1 MKAPIIAVALLSL
14 ATPRLAAAEAPHLQ
28 LEKLDAVVVELAAQK
43 LVNSGHEKSL
53 RTKLAHAA
61 DGLETGDRGATTQ
74 RLDTFIQE
82 VRALQKAKVLPEKE
96 ALQLTSLA
104 GGIGA
109 QIDEITTTPISI
121 DPLRLQLCEQKP
133 CKGKERAFVNAT
145 ASSPKPDGS
154 GENPFRTIAEAIDN
168 ARFLGLCSIEIVI
181 APAVYHETVIV
192 DRDLVLRAS
201 APGVVL
207 EGSIL
212 NHGGHRLEIAG
223 LTLRDSPSPGAIVI
237 GFSCSSTII
246 REVRIER
253 ATGYGIR
260 QTGGAIE
267 IFGTQ
272 VRDTR
277 GQADESTSGA
287 GIRLTGGI
295 LAALRLVEIDRNS
308 GGGLLIEGLSTRV
321 YAGGLLVRGNHINPA
336 FREVLVET
344 LMAGGGIIQ
353 GVAGVEVR
361 QALLLLEWFGIEE
374 NEMVGLLAMD
384 QARVAARYGLSRGN
398 VSLTTPGGSSFGGFG
413 IYALDED
420 ARRGAD
426 VPADERPVIDLSFLS
441 SIHNDFIGFGL
452 GEAFGKS
459 RRTRVEH
466 HEIGLSLAFRNGDHS
481 ELPSYGLVG
490 SCVDLRGI
498 RHNRRDITF
507 DISLPLPLPC
517 AFDCPEGPPC
527 REVPFVC
534 EWCR

>member
-1 MKAPIIAVALLSL
+1 MKAPIIAVALLIL
-14 ATPRLAAAEAPHLQ
+14 ATPRLAAAEAPHLL

-43 LVNSGHEKSL
+43 LVNSGQEKSL

-61 DGLETGDRGATTQ
+61 EGLETGDRRATTQ

-104 GGIGA
+104 EGIGA

-121 DPLRLQLCEQKP
+121 DPIRLQLCEQKP

-154 GENPFRTIAEAIDN
+154 AENPFLTIAEAMDN
-168 ARFLGLCSIEIVI
+168 ARFHGLCSIEIVI

-212 NHGGHRLEIAG
+212 NNGGHRLEIAG

-237 GFSCSSTII
+237 VFSCSSTII
-246 REVRIER
+246 RDVRIER

-267 IFGTQ
+267 IFRTQ

-277 GQADESTSGA
+277 GEAHESTSGA
-287 GIRLTGGI
+287 GIRLTGGV
-295 LAALRLVEIDRNS
+295 LGALRLVEIDRNS
-308 GGGLLIEGLSTRV
+308 GGGLIIEGLSTRV
-321 YAGGLLVRGNHINPA
+321 YAGGLLVRENHINPA
-336 FREVLVET
+336 FHEVLIDT
-344 LMAGGGIIQ
+344 LRTERRILP

-361 QALLLLEWFGIEE
+361 QGLLLLEWFGLEE
-374 NEMVGLLAMD
+374 NQMVGLLVLD
-384 QARVAARYGLSRGN
+384 QARVAARYGLISASEMLEVSRGR
-398 VSLTTPGGSSFGGFG
+398 FGGIG
-413 IYALDED
+413 IFAADED
-420 ARRGAD
+420 ARKGVG
-426 VPADERPVIDLSFLS
+426 VPADERPVIDLRFISSVRNAFVGFTLS
-441 SIHNDFIGFGL
+441 EVF
-452 GEAFGKS
+452 AAT

-466 HEIGLSLAFRNGDHS
+466 NVLGVVSAFLNGDHP
-481 ELPSYGLVG
+481 ELPSYRHASNCL
-490 SCVDLRGI
+490 DFRGV
-498 RHNRRDITF
+498 RHNGTNSSIEF
-507 DISLPLPLPC
+507 GFPLPLPC
-517 AFDCPEGPPC
+517 PLECPPVPPC

-534 EWCR
+534 DWCR